1 MSDNNDNLGLPSRG
15 VPVLLN
21 IMYPN
26 NGVMSTGL
34 QVRTDIVMNWA
45 CLLDDEDPMDD
56 GLVACDGAEVRA
68 HGAILSVASGVLRII
83 LFPLRTCTWPPSTL
97 ARPRNDRQ
105 AESCPE
111 WMHVLQLVAAV
122 ADVPT
127 EFEERWNFL
136 WLNASIKA
144 VK

>member
-1 MSDNNDNLGLPSRG
+1 
-15 VPVLLN
+15 
-21 IMYPN
+21 
-26 NGVMSTGL
+26 
-34 QVRTDIVMNWA
+34 MNWE
-45 CLLDDEDPMDD
+45 CLLDDEDSMDD

-97 ARPRNDRQ
+97 ARPKNDRQ

-144 VK
+144 VKGGSTQCRMYNPDV